1 MIVQAEFTSFDF
13 SDPCKD
19 YKLVYLFR
27 VARFWLWKG
36 RTLSRDKKDE
46 FQAATPFAPSVV
58 EKRLASAIDL
68 TFDSNFTL
76 KRFFSFSKA

>member
-1 MIVQAEFTSFDF
+1 MIVQAEFTSFDLIYVWIF
-13 SDPCKD
+13 
-19 YKLVYLFR
+19 KLVYLFR

-36 RTLSRDKKDE
+36 RTLSGDEKDE
-46 FQAATPFAPSVV
+46 FQAATPCAPSIV

-76 KRFFSFSKA
+76 KRVFSFLKA